1 MLKKLF
7 SIVAIIFISSCANK
21 ENQIPTIRLVSV
33 DGKPSTIQPKTPSFN
48 AKILQKNQNESLPE
62 FDDRKINKI
71 DNQKVVSTKVA
82 SKNEL
87 KQETTPLEGKKETS
101 QNNQSKIAKNTANKA
116 SDLNSQNSKISNE
129 INYDLSQKSDLSQK
143 NNLNLESKNVVQ
155 NNVIAEPFQKKLTK
169 NDSETRIMFK
179 NRYVLTPLDQ
189 RRVKNNKATSNKGKI
204 FIQTGSFSTITNAT
218 KSLNSNKKFYNNGK
232 IEESLD
238 GKVHKVLIGPLK
250 TRQQA
255 LKIIE
260 KIKKTG
266 QDAIMLE

>member
-7 SIVAIIFISSCANK
+7 SIVAIILISSCTNK

-62 FDDRKINKI
+62 FD
-71 DNQKVVSTKVA
+71 NQKVVSTKVA

-87 KQETTPLEGKKETS
+87 KQETIPLEGKKETN

-116 SDLNSQNSKISNE
+116 SDLNYQNSKMSNE

-143 NNLNLESKNVVQ
+143 NSLNLESKNVVQ
-155 NNVIAEPFQKKLTK
+155 NNVIAEPFQKKLAK

-189 RRVKNNKATSNKGKI
+189 HKVKNNKATSNKGKI

-218 KSLNSNKKFYNNGK
+218 KSLNSNKKFFNNGK

-266 QDAIMLE
+266 QDAIVLE

>member
-7 SIVAIIFISSCANK
+7 NIVAIILISSCANK

-62 FDDRKINKI
+62 LEDDKIK
-71 DNQKVVSTKVA
+71 KVASTKVVG
-82 SKNEL
+82 KNEL
-87 KQETTPLEGKKETS
+87 KQETTPLEEKKETS

-116 SDLNSQNSKISNE
+116 SDLNSQNSKINNE

-143 NNLNLESKNVVQ
+143 NSLNLESKNVVQ

-189 RRVKNNKATSNKGKI
+189 HKVKNNKATSDKGKI
-204 FIQTGSFSTITNAT
+204 FIQTGSFSTIAYAT
-218 KSLNSNKKFYNNGK
+218 KSLNSNKKFFNNGK

>member
-7 SIVAIIFISSCANK
+7 NIVVIILISSCANK

-62 FDDRKINKI
+62 LEDDKIK
-71 DNQKVVSTKVA
+71 KVASTKVVG
-82 SKNEL
+82 KNEL
-87 KQETTPLEGKKETS
+87 KQETTPLEEKKETS

-116 SDLNSQNSKISNE
+116 SDLNSQNSKINNE

-143 NNLNLESKNVVQ
+143 NSLNLESKNVVQ

-189 RRVKNNKATSNKGKI
+189 HKVKNNKATSDKGKI
-204 FIQTGSFSTITNAT
+204 FIQTGSFSTIAYAT
-218 KSLNSNKKFYNNGK
+218 KSLNSNKKFFNNGK

>member
-7 SIVAIIFISSCANK
+7 SIVAIILISSCANK

-62 FDDRKINKI
+62 FEDDKIK
-71 DNQKVVSTKVA
+71 KVVSTKVVG
-82 SKNEL
+82 KNEL
-87 KQETTPLEGKKETS
+87 KQEIIPLEAKKETN

-116 SDLNSQNSKISNE
+116 SDLNSQNSKINNE

-143 NNLNLESKNVVQ
+143 NSLNLESKNVVQ

-189 RRVKNNKATSNKGKI
+189 HKVKNNKATSDKGKI
-204 FIQTGSFSTITNAT
+204 FIQTGSFSTIAYAT
-218 KSLNSNKKFYNNGK
+218 KSLNSNKKFFNNGK
-232 IEESLD
+232 IEESSD

>member
-7 SIVAIIFISSCANK
+7 SIVAIILISSCTNK

-62 FDDRKINKI
+62 FEDDKIK
-71 DNQKVVSTKVA
+71 KVVSTKVVG
-82 SKNEL
+82 KNEL
-87 KQETTPLEGKKETS
+87 KQEEIPLEGGKETN

-143 NNLNLESKNVVQ
+143 NSLNLESKNVVQ
-155 NNVIAEPFQKKLTK
+155 NNVIAEPFQKKLAK
-169 NDSETRIMFK
+169 NDSETRVMFK

-189 RRVKNNKATSNKGKI
+189 HKVKNNKATSNKGKI

-218 KSLNSNKKFYNNGK
+218 KSLNSNKKFFNNGK

-266 QDAIMLE
+266 QDAIVLE

>member
-7 SIVAIIFISSCANK
+7 NIVAIILISSCANK

-62 FDDRKINKI
+62 FEDDKIK
-71 DNQKVVSTKVA
+71 KVVSTKVA

-116 SDLNSQNSKISNE
+116 SDLNSQNSKINNE

-143 NNLNLESKNVVQ
+143 NSLNLESKNVVQ

-189 RRVKNNKATSNKGKI
+189 HKVKNNKATSDKGKI
-204 FIQTGSFSTITNAT
+204 FIQTGSFSTIAYAT
-218 KSLNSNKKFYNNGK
+218 KSLNSNKKFFNNGK